1 MEGTL
6 GQINEKFGVGMKY
19 FRMCSKEELQSIRRR
34 RRIDRTLEFVQ
45 QLLVIGVFLLFL
57 SSIQF
62 LSRG

>member
-1 MEGTL
+1 
-6 GQINEKFGVGMKY
+6 MKY

-45 QLLVIGVFLLFL
+45 QLLVIGGFLLFL